1 MLRQP
6 LNQATLHHIA
16 SQCKTSAKRQAF
28 LRREIEIVRQN
39 VAYRRFGRN
48 TALVYLNNIKD
59 LLKENRDG
67 KRND

>member
-1 MLRQP
+1 MLRHP

-39 VAYRRFGRN
+39 VAYGRF
-48 TALVYLNNIKD
+48 TKLWACHFLDVIKGE
-59 LLKENRDG
+59 LS
-67 KRND
+67 

>member
-6 LNQATLHHIA
+6 LNQKTLHHIA

-39 VAYRRFGRN
+39 VAYGRFGKLW
-48 TALVYLNNIKD
+48 ACHLLDVIKGE
-59 LLKENRDG
+59 LS
-67 KRND
+67 

>member
-39 VAYRRFGRN
+39 VVNKKFGTN
-48 TALVYLNNIKD
+48 TALVYLYAIED
-59 LLKENRDG
+59 VV
-67 KRND
+67 

>member
-16 SQCKTSAKRQAF
+16 NQCKTSAKRQAF

-39 VAYRRFGRN
+39 VAYGRFGKLW
-48 TALVYLNNIKD
+48 ACH
-59 LLKENRDG
+59 LLDVIRG
-67 KRND
+67 CI

>member
-28 LRREIEIVRQN
+28 LRREIEIVRKN
-39 VAYRRFGRN
+39 VAYGQF
-48 TALVYLNNIKD
+48 TKLWASHLLDVIKG
-59 LLKENRDG
+59 EIS
-67 KRND
+67 

>member
-28 LRREIEIVRQN
+28 LRREIEIVRKN
-39 VAYRRFGRN
+39 VAYGCFGKLW
-48 TALVYLNNIKD
+48 ACH
-59 LLKENRDG
+59 LLDVIRSVLTGDPK
-67 KRND
+67 

>member
-28 LRREIEIVRQN
+28 LRREIEIVRKN
-39 VAYRRFGRN
+39 VAYGRISDLW
-48 TALVYLNNIKD
+48 ACYFLDAIKGE
-59 LLKENRDG
+59 LS
-67 KRND
+67 